1 MARRHE
7 AKDWGREKIR
17 GLFTSP
23 TIPFTAD
30 LELDEAGIRHNVER
44 MLACKAS
51 GIGFG
56 FTEPWVLSLAE
67 RKRAMEVAIDAVG
80 GRAVA
85 YLHAADHSVAE
96 TINLC
101 QHAKNVGAEAV
112 MLWAPYEWAKS
123 QDMVVDFYEYVA
135 SRLDLAILAY
145 NTYHSGIAMTPETV
159 ARIARIP
166 NLCAMKDG
174 INDTAH
180 TVACMELCGKDI
192 VISDPLENHLLEMTV
207 QHGQQ
212 VLLGT
217 TGVYLLQSPEHQP
230 IHDYQK
236 LALAGKVAEAKRI
249 QESLQPL
256 RDVWEGIYSV
266 LWDKNNAMHPL
277 PTIKYWTDL
286 MGMAGGPMRPPM
298 RGIGEAEKAAFKA
311 RLDASGWR
319 EMLFP
324 ATARDRVMDPVH

>member
-1 MARRHE
+1 MAKRHE
-7 AKDWGREKIR
+7 AKEWAREKIR

-23 TIPFTAD
+23 TIPFTPD
-30 LELDEAGIRHNVER
+30 LRLDEAGIRHNVDR
-44 MLACKAS
+44 MVAAKAA

-56 FTEPWVLSLAE
+56 FTEPWVLSLEE
-67 RKRAMEVAIDAVG
+67 RKRGMEVALDAVR
-80 GRAVA
+80 GRAIG

-96 TINLC
+96 TLNLC
-101 QHAKNVGAEAV
+101 QYAKHLGAEAV

-123 QDMVVDFYEYVA
+123 QDMVADFYEYVA
-135 SRLDLAILAY
+135 SKLDLAIIAY

-159 ARIARIP
+159 ARIAKIP
-166 NLCAMKDG
+166 NVCALKDG
-174 INDTAH
+174 VNDVEH
-180 TVACMELCGKDI
+180 TVACMRLCGDQI

-217 TGVYLLQSPEHQP
+217 TGVYLLQSPERQP
-230 IHDYQK
+230 IHEYQQ
-236 LALAGKVAEAKRI
+236 LALAGQVAEATRLRD
-249 QESLQPL
+249 ELQPL
-256 RDVWEGIYSV
+256 RDVWEGIYEV
-266 LWDKNNAMHPL
+266 LWDKSKAVHPL

-298 RGIGEAEKAAFKA
+298 RGIGEADKAAFKA

-319 EMLFP
+319 ELLFP
-324 ATARDRVMDPVH
+324 SQVRLAA